1 MHAHDIVREF
11 GALAKLPEFCLD
23 DRGMARMQLD
33 GTIIIDFE
41 YDATHDVLHLYS
53 SIAPA
58 PDDCAAQMKL
68 LMEANLFLD
77 RSVGTT
83 FALDSITGE
92 FLCCLRLEPEKM
104 IAEDLVKHVERMAD
118 AVERL
123 RGDLAKLDEPEE
135 SGAPA
140 LLSALDLNELRMGP
154 LRG

>member
-11 GALAKLPEFCLD
+11 GALAKLPEFRLD

-53 SIAPA
+53 SVAPA
-58 PDDCAAQMKL
+58 PAECAAQLKL

-83 FALDSITGE
+83 FALDSLTGE
-92 FLCCLRLEPEKM
+92 FMCCLRLEPAKM
-104 IAEDLVKHVERMAD
+104 DANDLVKQVERMAD

-123 RGDLAKLDEPEE
+123 RADLARLDEPAEPAPL
-135 SGAPA
+135 SG
-140 LLSALDLNELRMGP
+140 LDLSELRMGP

>member
-11 GALAKLPEFCLD
+11 GALAKLPEFSLD

-33 GTIIIDFE
+33 STIIIDFE
-41 YDATHDVLHLYS
+41 YDATNDVLHLYS

-58 PDDCAAQMKL
+58 PDDCAAQLKL

-92 FLCCLRLEPEKM
+92 FMCCLRLDPEKM
-104 IAEDLVKHVERMAD
+104 NAADLVKHVERMAD

-123 RGDLAKLDEPEE
+123 RADLAGLEEPAEP
-135 SGAPA
+135 AP
-140 LLSALDLNELRMGP
+140 LSAIDLNELRMGP

>member
-11 GALAKLPEFCLD
+11 GALAKLPEFALD

-33 GTIIIDFE
+33 STIIIDFE
-41 YDATHDVLHLYS
+41 YDATNDVLHLYS

-58 PDDCAAQMKL
+58 PDDCAAQLKL

-92 FLCCLRLEPEKM
+92 FMCCLRLEPEKM
-104 IAEDLVKHVERMAD
+104 NAADLVKHVERMAD

-123 RGDLAKLDEPEE
+123 RADLEGLEEPAE
-135 SGAPA
+135 PVP
-140 LLSALDLNELRMGP
+140 LSAMDLNELRMGP

>member
-11 GALAKLPEFCLD
+11 GALAKLPEFSLD

-33 GTIIIDFE
+33 STIIIDFE
-41 YDATHDVLHLYS
+41 YDATNDVLHLYS

-58 PDDCAAQMKL
+58 PDDCAAQLKL

-92 FLCCLRLEPEKM
+92 FMCCLRLEPEKM
-104 IAEDLVKHVERMAD
+104 GAADLVKHVERMAD

-123 RGDLAKLDEPEE
+123 RADLAGLEEPAEP
-135 SGAPA
+135 AP
-140 LLSALDLNELRMGP
+140 LSAMDLSELRMGP

>member
-11 GALAKLPEFCLD
+11 GALAKLPQFCLD
-23 DRGMARMQLD
+23 ERGMARMQLD
-33 GTIIIDFE
+33 STIILDFE
-41 YDATHDVLHLYS
+41 YDATNDVLHLYS

-58 PDDCAAQMKL
+58 PENCAEQLKL

-92 FLCCLRLEPEKM
+92 FMCCLRLEPEKLG
-104 IAEDLVKHVERMAD
+104 AADLVSQVERMAD

-123 RGDLAKLDEPEE
+123 RADLAGLEE
-135 SGAPA
+135 ADDPVP
-140 LLSALDLNELRMGP
+140 LSAMDLSELRMGP

>member
-58 PDDCAAQMKL
+58 PDDCAAQTKL

-92 FLCCLRLEPEKM
+92 FMCCLRLEPEKM
-104 IAEDLVKHVERMAD
+104 SAEDVVKHVERMAD

-123 RGDLAKLDEPEE
+123 RTDLVKLDEPEE

>member
-1 MHAHDIVREF
+1 MHAHDIVCEF
-11 GALAKLPEFCLD
+11 GALAKLADFRLD

-41 YDATHDVLHLYS
+41 YDATNEVLHLYS

-58 PDDCAAQMKL
+58 PDDCAAQLKL

-92 FLCCLRLEPEKM
+92 FMCCLRLEPEKM
-104 IAEDLVKHVERMAD
+104 SAEDLVKHVERMAD
-118 AVERL
+118 TVERL
-123 RGDLAKLDEPEE
+123 RADLARLEEPDQ
-135 SGAPA
+135 SAP
-140 LLSALDLNELRMGP
+140 L
-154 LRG
+154 

>member
-11 GALAKLPEFCLD
+11 GALAKLPEFSLD
-23 DRGMARMQLD
+23 DRDMARMQLD
-33 GTIIIDFE
+33 STIIIDFE
-41 YDATHDVLHLYS
+41 YDATNDVLHLYS

-58 PDDCAAQMKL
+58 PDDCAAQLKL

-92 FLCCLRLEPEKM
+92 FMCCLRLEPEKM
-104 IAEDLVKHVERMAD
+104 DAADLVKQVERMAD

-123 RGDLAKLDEPEE
+123 RADLGGLE
-135 SGAPA
+135 APA
-140 LLSALDLNELRMGP
+140 EPAPLSAMDLSELRMGP

>member
-33 GTIIIDFE
+33 STIIIDFE
-41 YDATHDVLHLYS
+41 YDATNDVLHLYS

-58 PDDCAAQMKL
+58 PDDCAAQLKL

-92 FLCCLRLEPEKM
+92 FMCCLRLEPEKM
-104 IAEDLVKHVERMAD
+104 GAADLVKHVERMAD

-123 RGDLAKLDEPEE
+123 RADLAGLEEPAEQ
-135 SGAPA
+135 AP
-140 LLSALDLNELRMGP
+140 LSAIDLNQLRMGP

>member
-11 GALAKLPEFCLD
+11 GALAKLPEFSLD

-33 GTIIIDFE
+33 STIIIDFE
-41 YDATHDVLHLYS
+41 YDATNDVLHLYS

-58 PDDCAAQMKL
+58 PDDCAPQLKL

-83 FALDSITGE
+83 FALDSMTGE
-92 FLCCLRLEPEKM
+92 FMCCLRLEPAKM
-104 IAEDLVKHVERMAD
+104 EAADLVRQVERMAD

-123 RGDLAKLDEPEE
+123 RADLAALEETREP
-135 SGAPA
+135 AP
-140 LLSALDLNELRMGP
+140 LSAMDLSELRMGP

>member
-11 GALAKLPEFCLD
+11 GTLAKLPEFALD

-33 GTIIIDFE
+33 GTIVIDFE

-53 SIAPA
+53 SVAPA
-58 PDDCAAQMKL
+58 PAECALQLKL

-92 FLCCLRLEPEKM
+92 FLCCLRLEPAKLT
-104 IAEDLVKHVERMAD
+104 AEDLVRHVERMAD

-123 RGDLAKLDEPEE
+123 RADLSSLDQP
-135 SGAPA
+135 AP
-140 LLSALDLNELRMGP
+140 LSALDLGELRMGP

>member
-11 GALAKLPEFCLD
+11 GALAKLPEFSLD

-33 GTIIIDFE
+33 STIIIDFE
-41 YDATHDVLHLYS
+41 YDATNDVLHLYS

-58 PDDCAAQMKL
+58 PNDCAAQLKL

-92 FLCCLRLEPEKM
+92 FMCCLRLEPEKM
-104 IAEDLVKHVERMAD
+104 SAADLVKHVERMAD

-123 RGDLAKLDEPEE
+123 RADLAGLEEPAEP
-135 SGAPA
+135 AP
-140 LLSALDLNELRMGP
+140 LSAMDLNELRMGP

>member
-11 GALAKLPEFCLD
+11 GALAKLPEFSLD
-23 DRGMARMQLD
+23 ERGMARMQLD
-33 GTIIIDFE
+33 STIIIDFE
-41 YDATHDVLHLYS
+41 HDATNDVLHLYS

-58 PDDCAAQMKL
+58 PDDCAAQLRL

-92 FLCCLRLEPEKM
+92 FMCCLRLEPEKM
-104 IAEDLVKHVERMAD
+104 GAADLVRHVERMAD

-123 RGDLAKLDEPEE
+123 RADLEGLKEPAE
-135 SGAPA
+135 PVP
-140 LLSALDLNELRMGP
+140 LSAMDLNELRMGP

>member
-11 GALAKLPEFCLD
+11 GALAKLPEFALD

-41 YDATHDVLHLYS
+41 YDATNDVLHLYS
-53 SIAPA
+53 SVAPA
-58 PDDCAAQMKL
+58 PAECAPQLKL

-92 FLCCLRLEPEKM
+92 FLCCLRLEPAKLT
-104 IAEDLVKHVERMAD
+104 AEDLVKQVERMAD

-123 RGDLAKLDEPEE
+123 RADLASLDQP
-135 SGAPA
+135 AP
-140 LLSALDLNELRMGP
+140 LSALDLGELRMGP

>member
-11 GALAKLPEFCLD
+11 GALAKLPEFALD

-33 GTIIIDFE
+33 STIIIDFE
-41 YDATHDVLHLYS
+41 HDATNDVLHLYS

-58 PDDCAAQMKL
+58 PDDCTAQLKL

-92 FLCCLRLEPEKM
+92 FMCCLRLEPEKM
-104 IAEDLVKHVERMAD
+104 SAADLVKHVERMAD

-123 RGDLAKLDEPEE
+123 RADLDGLEEPAEP
-135 SGAPA
+135 AP
-140 LLSALDLNELRMGP
+140 LSAIDLNQLRMGP

>member
-11 GALAKLPEFCLD
+11 GALAKLPEFSLD

-33 GTIIIDFE
+33 STIIIDFE
-41 YDATHDVLHLYS
+41 YDATNDVLLMYS
-53 SIAPA
+53 SISPA
-58 PDDCAAQMKL
+58 PVDCASQLKL
-68 LMEANLFLD
+68 LMEAYLFLD

-92 FLCCLRLEPEKM
+92 FMCCLRLEPEKM
-104 IAEDLVKHVERMAD
+104 DAADLVKQVERMAD

-123 RGDLAKLDEPEE
+123 RADLDGL
-135 SGAPA
+135 GAPA
-140 LLSALDLNELRMGP
+140 EPAPLSAMDLNELRMGP

>member
-11 GALAKLPEFCLD
+11 GALAKLPDFSLD

-33 GTIIIDFE
+33 STIIIDFE
-41 YDATHDVLHLYS
+41 YDATNDVLHLYS

-58 PDDCAAQMKL
+58 PDDCAAQLKL

-92 FLCCLRLEPEKM
+92 FMCCLRLEPEKM
-104 IAEDLVKHVERMAD
+104 SAADLVKHVERMAD

-123 RGDLAKLDEPEE
+123 RADLAGLEEPAEP
-135 SGAPA
+135 AP
-140 LLSALDLNELRMGP
+140 LSAIDLNQLRIGP
-154 LRG
+154 LRV

>member
-33 GTIIIDFE
+33 STIIIDFE
-41 YDATHDVLHLYS
+41 YDATNDVLHLYS
-53 SIAPA
+53 SIAPT
-58 PDDCAAQMKL
+58 PDDCAAQLRL

-92 FLCCLRLEPEKM
+92 FMCCLRLEPEKM
-104 IAEDLVKHVERMAD
+104 DAADLVKQVERMAD

-123 RGDLAKLDEPEE
+123 RADLGGLE
-135 SGAPA
+135 APA
-140 LLSALDLNELRMGP
+140 EPAPLSAMDLSELRMGP

>member
-11 GALAKLPEFCLD
+11 GALAKLPEFSLD

-33 GTIIIDFE
+33 STIIIDFE
-41 YDATHDVLHLYS
+41 YDSTNDVLHLYS

-58 PDDCAAQMKL
+58 PDDCAAPLKL

-92 FLCCLRLEPEKM
+92 FMCCLRLEPEKM
-104 IAEDLVKHVERMAD
+104 DAADLVKQVERMAD

-123 RGDLAKLDEPEE
+123 RADLDGL
-135 SGAPA
+135 GAPA
-140 LLSALDLNELRMGP
+140 KPAPLSAMDLNELRMGP

>member
-11 GALAKLPEFCLD
+11 GALAKLPEFSLD
-23 DRGMARMQLD
+23 ERGMARMQLD
-33 GTIIIDFE
+33 STIIIDFE
-41 YDATHDVLHLYS
+41 YDATNDVLHLYS

-58 PDDCAAQMKL
+58 PDDCAAQLKL

-92 FLCCLRLEPEKM
+92 FMCCLRLEPEKM
-104 IAEDLVKHVERMAD
+104 GAADLVKHVERMAD

-123 RGDLAKLDEPEE
+123 RADLDGLEEPAEP
-135 SGAPA
+135 AP
-140 LLSALDLNELRMGP
+140 LSAMDLSELRMGP

>member
-11 GALAKLPEFCLD
+11 GDLAKLPEFCLD

-41 YDATHDVLHLYS
+41 YDATNDVLHLYS

-58 PDDCAAQMKL
+58 PDDCTAQMKL

-104 IAEDLVKHVERMAD
+104 GAEDVVKHVERMAD

-123 RGDLAKLDEPEE
+123 RADLAKLDEPEE

-140 LLSALDLNELRMGP
+140 ALSMLDLNELRMGP

>member
-41 YDATHDVLHLYS
+41 YDATNDVLHLYS
-53 SIAPA
+53 SVAPA
-58 PDDCAAQMKL
+58 PDDCAAQTRL

-104 IAEDLVKHVERMAD
+104 TAEDVVRHVERMAD

-123 RGDLAKLDEPEE
+123 RADLARLDAPEE
-135 SGAPA
+135 SDAPA
-140 LLSALDLNELRMGP
+140 ALSALDLNELRRGP

>member
-11 GALAKLPEFCLD
+11 GALAKLPEFSLD

-33 GTIIIDFE
+33 STIIIDFE
-41 YDATHDVLHLYS
+41 YDATNDVLHLYS

-58 PDDCAAQMKL
+58 PDDCAAQLRL

-92 FLCCLRLEPEKM
+92 FMCCLRLEPEKM
-104 IAEDLVKHVERMAD
+104 DAADLVKQVERMAD

-123 RGDLAKLDEPEE
+123 RADLGGLE
-135 SGAPA
+135 APA
-140 LLSALDLNELRMGP
+140 EPAPLSAMDLSELRMGP

>member
-11 GALAKLPEFCLD
+11 GALAKLPEFSLD

-33 GTIIIDFE
+33 STIIIDFE
-41 YDATHDVLHLYS
+41 YDATNDVLHLYS

-58 PDDCAAQMKL
+58 PDDCAAQLKL

-83 FALDSITGE
+83 FALDSVTGE
-92 FLCCLRLEPEKM
+92 FMCCLRLEPEKM
-104 IAEDLVKHVERMAD
+104 DAADLVKQVERMAD

-123 RGDLAKLDEPEE
+123 RADLDGL
-135 SGAPA
+135 GAPA
-140 LLSALDLNELRMGP
+140 EPAPLSAMDLNELRMGP

>member
-58 PDDCAAQMKL
+58 PNDCAAQTKL

-92 FLCCLRLEPEKM
+92 FMCCLRLEPEKM
-104 IAEDLVKHVERMAD
+104 SAEDVVKHVERMAD

-123 RGDLAKLDEPEE
+123 RADLARLDEPEE

-140 LLSALDLNELRMGP
+140 PLSALDLNELRMGP